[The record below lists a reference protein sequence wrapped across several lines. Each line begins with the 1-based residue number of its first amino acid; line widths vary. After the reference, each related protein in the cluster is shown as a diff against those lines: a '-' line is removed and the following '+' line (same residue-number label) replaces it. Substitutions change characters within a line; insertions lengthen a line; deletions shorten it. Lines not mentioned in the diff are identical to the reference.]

1 MSRLFGISKIATL
14 GQDHAQRN
22 RRTRR
27 RASCV
32 AQRAQS
38 PYTISIILKIEEGI
52 DLCKGTQAHTGVAGW
67 RTAKGASPRPP
78 GAPRI
83 LPLLFPPRFNLN
95 PAPDRERSV

>member
-52 DLCKGTQAHTGVAGW
+52 DLCKGTQAHTGVAGLKEGK
-67 RTAKGASPRPP
+67 TPPSLPP
-78 GAPRI
+78 GARKTHPI
-83 LPLLFPPRFNLN
+83 IFQLRFYITRG
-95 PAPDRERSV
+95 PHRPK